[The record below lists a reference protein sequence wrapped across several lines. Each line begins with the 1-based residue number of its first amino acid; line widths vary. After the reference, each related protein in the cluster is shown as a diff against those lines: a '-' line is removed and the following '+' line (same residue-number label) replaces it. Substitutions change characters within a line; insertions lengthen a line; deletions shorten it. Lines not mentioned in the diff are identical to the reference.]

1 MHMSLA
7 AVLGESAVR
16 YGNRT
21 AIVEN
26 DEQISYATLWRQAR
40 AYATALGDLGVE
52 PGFTVALMLPT
63 SSDFI
68 RSYFGALALGAV
80 VVPVNILLTAEEV
93 EFVLRDSGA
102 SALVADESVLDVAV
116 SASNAAGTDLFT
128 VGGGATRPGTD
139 GGRARLDLLAGLA
152 EPIPTAVLRRP
163 DHAAVVLY
171 TSGTTGKP
179 KGAVLTHSNML
190 MNATIM
196 AFDAID
202 LRSDDR
208 VLCCLPLFHT
218 FGQSVTMNAT
228 LRRGA
233 TLVLMSRFRGD
244 GALDLMAEQDV
255 TVFQGVPTMYMALL
269 DAAAGRDVVHKLRFC
284 LSGGAPIPVAV
295 LEQVERTFST
305 TVLEGYGLSE
315 TSPVVTFNQ
324 PAHGVRHGTVGHP
337 IWGVETQIARSEVED
352 RIELLPAG
360 EVGEVVV
367 RGHGVF
373 KGYLNRPESTAAAL
387 VDGWFRTG
395 DIGCRD
401 ADGFLSIVDRKKD
414 MIIRGGYN
422 VYPREIEEV
431 LSRHPDIARVAV
443 VGSPHRTHGEEIRA
457 VVVARRAELTAEEV
471 VAWSRDRLG
480 RYKYPRIID
489 FTDSLPLGPTGKIL
503 KRELTASAGG

>member
-284 LSGGAPIPVAV
+284 LPEELRSRLLCWSRWNVPSRPRYLRATACLRPHRSSRSISRLTACVTAPWDIPSGASRRRSPAPKS
-295 LEQVERTFST
+295 RTASNSSQRARSARSWF
-305 TVLEGYGLSE
+305 
-315 TSPVVTFNQ
+315 VVT
-324 PAHGVRHGTVGHP
+324 VSSRGT
-337 IWGVETQIARSEVED
+337 
-352 RIELLPAG
+352 
-360 EVGEVVV
+360 
-367 RGHGVF
+367 
-373 KGYLNRPESTAAAL
+373 
-387 VDGWFRTG
+387 
-395 DIGCRD
+395 
-401 ADGFLSIVDRKKD
+401 
-414 MIIRGGYN
+414 
-422 VYPREIEEV
+422 
-431 LSRHPDIARVAV
+431 
-443 VGSPHRTHGEEIRA
+443 
-457 VVVARRAELTAEEV
+457 
-471 VAWSRDRLG
+471 
-480 RYKYPRIID
+480 
-489 FTDSLPLGPTGKIL
+489 
-503 KRELTASAGG
+503 